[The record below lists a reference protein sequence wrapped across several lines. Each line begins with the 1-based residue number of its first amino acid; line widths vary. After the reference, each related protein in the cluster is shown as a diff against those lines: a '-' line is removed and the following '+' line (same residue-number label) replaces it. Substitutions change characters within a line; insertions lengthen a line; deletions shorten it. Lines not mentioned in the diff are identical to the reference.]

1 MTFLWCYYIIYSFNV
16 YTQDY
21 FGYVSNFISR
31 MFGTLIHIGMYDVI
45 FVFVQDAF
53 DSRNKISFLT
63 QLFILLGKYHIG
75 LKNWLK
81 LSQIINILLK
91 KLNNM
96 VLICTILE
104 TEKLK
109 RPGKDLIFLLDFD
122 SFLSLYTL
130 CFFFYYCCEMYMF
143 VLICT

>member
-1 MTFLWCYYIIYSFNV
+1 
-16 YTQDY
+16 
-21 FGYVSNFISR
+21 
-31 MFGTLIHIGMYDVI
+31 MYDVI

-53 DSRNKISFLT
+53 DSKNKISFLT

-130 CFFFYYCCEMYMF
+130 YVFFLLLLWDVYVCINMY
-143 VLICT
+143 IIA